1 MRETICGLVLVALCG
16 CGTMPTGGDAGP
28 GDSGA
33 ARGATLAGTFPA
45 AAISAGRFCGPQ
57 ASPVGT
63 ARMTVA
69 LGATAG
75 ELLLTF
81 GDTLDAGDAGAPTP
95 GAFHP
100 NGGAWVLLAGDLA
113 RRMVLAD
120 PTSETPLET
129 EGVILIDETRDTEQ
143 WNTQVARVI
152 AVGPLAFKN
161 RNTMQPWPEGDWVTK
176 GSFVRAP
183 KYGGDRFSVP
193 HDGDEIIFVVIND
206 LDLVG
211 IVTGDPLAT
220 KAFI

>member
-95 GAFHP
+95 GAFP
-100 NGGAWVLLAGDLA
+100 AGCAVRLVLDPPVAGDPA
-113 RRMVLAD
+113 
-120 PTSETPLET
+120 ETVGL
-129 EGVILIDETRDTEQ
+129 
-143 WNTQVARVI
+143 NTTVRSVAAGQRC
-152 AVGPLAFKN
+152 
-161 RNTMQPWPEGDWVTK
+161 T
-176 GSFVRAP
+176 
-183 KYGGDRFSVP
+183 
-193 HDGDEIIFVVIND
+193 
-206 LDLVG
+206 
-211 IVTGDPLAT
+211 VTGQMRDVRRAT
-220 KAFI
+220 ALNDGAMVQYSVTFGDAAADTDAWCVQVNAPVR